1 MQSAVI
7 DRFEGEYAVLLV
19 TDSNSP
25 IHVLRQELPEGLHEG
40 DHLKIELDEGKV
52 IRVEYDEQST
62 EAARQRIQAK
72 LDRLRRGEHLSDSD
86 PE

>member
-19 TDSNSP
+19 AGSNTP
-25 IHVLRQELPEGLHEG
+25 INVLRQDLPEDLREG
-40 DHLKIELDEGKV
+40 DYLKIELDNGKV
-52 IRVEYDEQST
+52 IQVEYDRQST

-72 LDRLRRGEHLSDSD
+72 LDRLRRGEHLSGGD